1 MEQQGSNTSVEKK
14 DKKVDESIAEEG
26 MLVSATVEQIATTSA
41 CVDWKMNRKP
51 SAWAEFLNLFM
62 TVMCVSNYYVQIPTG
77 PDYTERVGA
86 PKSMSGVMLGL
97 APLVGIPSL
106 FIWSFVYRHVGFRR
120 AFVII
125 NTVALISNLLYA
137 LSETSL
143 SSAQFYISRA
153 LVGVAYT
160 LSLSVNWI
168 SQSYGSSL
176 VKTAS
181 GKLGTAVAG
190 GVAGGAIIAAL
201 LSLGDAKVG
210 KVYFDKMTLPGWF
223 YAAMSIFFM
232 VAFWFLFEEP
242 QSRPECDDGCP
253 ECANEDAEKKGNAQS
268 TPVSIAARRRTTW
281 TVISLLIMNGCGRFS
296 LGGFEAAA
304 PFIADYFFGW
314 SVTVVSV
321 FLGAIGLAVF
331 PAFYI
336 QQRYLSHISEK
347 KMAVALIFTNLA
359 ANIVLLQYG
368 SPFSECQY
376 IIGGSILFI
385 TLSLLFGIIQSLF
398 IKIIP
403 KDFGRRLKVDVGIL
417 SLGSMAVGRALGTAL
432 GSQFPDHPQHENI
445 IMGTCLGVMF
455 IHLILLL
462 VCYTGLTDPNIIK
475 PKSKS

>member
-1 MEQQGSNTSVEKK
+1 MERQGGNTLVEKK
-14 DKKVDESIAEEG
+14 YQNADESIAEEG
-26 MLVSATVEQIATTSA
+26 MLVSTTMEETASTPA
-41 CVDWKMNRKP
+41 CVEWKMNRKP
-51 SAWAEFLNLFM
+51 SGWAEFLNLFM
-62 TVMCVSNYYVQIPTG
+62 TVVCVSNYYVQIPTG

-97 APLVGIPSL
+97 APLIGIPSL
-106 FIWSFVYRHVGFRR
+106 FLWSFVYRQVGFRR
-120 AFVII
+120 AFVIV
-125 NTVALISNLLYA
+125 NFVALISNLLYA

-176 VKTAS
+176 VKMAS
-181 GKLGTAVAG
+181 GKLSTAVAL
-190 GVAGGAIIAAL
+190 GVAGGAIVAAL
-201 LSLGDAKVG
+201 LSLGEARVG

-223 YAAMSIFFM
+223 YAAMSLFFM

-242 QSRPECDDGCP
+242 EPRPECDVACP
-253 ECANEDAEKKGNAQS
+253 VCVDEDAKKEESTIS
-268 TPVSIAARRRTTW
+268 TPVSDATRRRTTW
-281 TVISLLIMNGCGRFS
+281 MVISLLVMNGCGRFS

-314 SVTVVSV
+314 SVTLVSV

-347 KMAVALIFTNLA
+347 KMAAVLIFTNLA

-368 SPFSECQY
+368 ETLSESQY

-385 TLSLLFGIIQSLF
+385 TLSLLFGIMQSLF
-398 IKIIP
+398 IKLIP
-403 KDFGRRLKVDVGIL
+403 ADFGRGLKVDVGIV

-432 GSQFPDHPQHENI
+432 GSQFPGHPQHENI
-445 IMGTCLGVMF
+445 IMGACLVVMF

-462 VCYTGLTDPNIIK
+462 LCYTGLTDPNIV
-475 PKSKS
+475 KSKPQK